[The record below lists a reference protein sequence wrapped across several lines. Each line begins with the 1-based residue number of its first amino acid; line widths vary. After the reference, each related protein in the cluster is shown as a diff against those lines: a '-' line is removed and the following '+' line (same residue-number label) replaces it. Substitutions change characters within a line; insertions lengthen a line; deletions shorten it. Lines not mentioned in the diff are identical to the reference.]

1 MRLHENNPAREKDS
15 EMAEVK
21 VFASEEERAMA
32 IEALGDD
39 PTKFDELEAIRNST
53 IGTAPVETTDG
64 QQPLETPATATAPI
78 EPQVKSEPKSFT
90 ITDKD
95 LPEGFDTPGKVF
107 KSYVEAQELI
117 KRQTNFI
124 KENLNKPAATE
135 AETAATERARK
146 AEEEL
151 ARIKNATPGQ
161 PQSTTSAD
169 ISEVQTEIQRI
180 EAMQDELEKQAE
192 EDPDIAFT
200 GDYQKKI
207 RALSR
212 MQTNRL
218 NALTTLYSNA
228 KAEIQQ
234 ARSVADDI
242 VSKNKKSQEE
252 EAATTARKALYD
264 EMTALD
270 IPELKLSKKSEDVEA
285 DYLQWRRD
293 VSLAYYGR
301 PAASVEEEFKA
312 IEQLQIKNPDTIQKC
327 ALIGVKSEPS
337 QDVKRYMQNCE
348 YLDYQ
353 MGWRKDPATGKTF
366 RLTKF
371 DPATN
376 KTVPLI
382 LPNLK
387 TAIQQKR
394 IEEGFYQKQVDG
406 AFQQGAQSVAAAAQ
420 RRDMGAVELNERGD
434 QGQTP
439 ASAEWALRTIQ
450 DIDSET
456 AELERRRGNPTKL
469 NELNR
474 ARIALGLQEIT
485 FSEG

>member
-1 MRLHENNPAREKDS
+1 MS
-15 EMAEVK
+15 EVK
-21 VFASEEERAMA
+21 VFASEEERVSA

-39 PTKFDELEAIRNST
+39 PSKFDELEAIRNST
-53 IGTAPVETTDG
+53 IGTVPANTTPDEKPSESPAAPAAGE
-64 QQPLETPATATAPI
+64 QPPAKPA
-78 EPQVKSEPKSFT
+78 ESKSFT

-107 KSYVEAQELI
+107 KSFVEAQELI

-135 AETAATERARK
+135 AETAAQERARK

-151 ARIKNATPGQ
+151 ARIKSTAPAGQ
-161 PQSTTSAD
+161 PQGGTSAD
-169 ISEVQTEIQRI
+169 ISTVQAEIKRI
-180 EAMQDELEKQAE
+180 ETMQDELEKQAE

-200 GDYQKKI
+200 GDYQK
-207 RALSR
+207 RQRELSR
-212 MQTNRL
+212 MQTRNL
-218 NALTTLYSNA
+218 NVLTTLYSNA
-228 KAEIQQ
+228 KTEIQQ
-234 ARSVADDI
+234 TRSVADGI
-242 VSKNKKSQEE
+242 VTKQKQSQED
-252 EAATTARKALYD
+252 EAASTARQNLYN

-270 IPELKLSKKSEDVEA
+270 VPELKLSKKSEDVEA

-301 PAASVEEEFKA
+301 PAANAEEEFKA
-312 IEQLQIKNPDTIQKC
+312 VEQLQIKNPDTIQKC
-327 ALIGVKSEPS
+327 ALIGVKAEPS
-337 QDVKRYMQNCE
+337 EDVKRYMLNCE

-353 MGWRKDPATGKTF
+353 MGWRKDPATGKFF

-376 KTVPLI
+376 QTVPLI
-382 LPNLK
+382 LPSLK
-387 TAIQQKR
+387 AAIQQKR
-394 IEEGFYQKQVDG
+394 VEEGFYEKKVDG
-406 AFQQGAQSVAAAAQ
+406 AFQAGAQSVAAAAQ

-439 ASAEWALRTIQ
+439 ASAEWALRTMQ
-450 DIDSET
+450 DIDPEQ
-456 AELERRRGNPTKL
+456 AEIERRKGNPGKL
-469 NELNR
+469 NELNK
-474 ARIALGLQEIT
+474 ARLALGLQEIA

>member
-1 MRLHENNPAREKDS
+1 MS
-15 EMAEVK
+15 EVK
-21 VFASEEERAMA
+21 VFASEEERAKA

-39 PTKFDELEAIRNST
+39 PSKFDELEAIRNST
-53 IGTAPVETTDG
+53 IGTVPDNTTPDD
-64 QQPLETPATATAPI
+64 QKPLETPPAPAANAPAAKPV
-78 EPQVKSEPKSFT
+78 ELKSFT

-107 KSYVEAQELI
+107 KSFVEAQELI

-135 AETAATERARK
+135 AESAAQERARK

-151 ARIKNATPGQ
+151 ARIKSTAPAGQ
-161 PQSTTSAD
+161 PQGGTSAD
-169 ISEVQTEIQRI
+169 ISTVQAEIQRI
-180 EAMQDELEKQAE
+180 EAMQDELDKQAE
-192 EDPDIAFT
+192 EDPDVAFT
-200 GDYQKKI
+200 GEYQK
-207 RALSR
+207 RQRELSR
-212 MQTNRL
+212 MQTKNL
-218 NALTTLYSNA
+218 NVLTTLYSNA
-228 KAEIQQ
+228 KTEIQQ
-234 ARSVADDI
+234 TRNVADGI
-242 VSKNKKSQEE
+242 VNQNKQSKED
-252 EAATTARKALYD
+252 EAAATARKSLYN

-301 PAASVEEEFKA
+301 PAANVEEEFKA

-327 ALIGVKSEPS
+327 ALIGVKADPSE
-337 QDVKRYMQNCE
+337 DVKRYMQNCE

-353 MGWRKDPATGKTF
+353 MGWRKDPASGKVF

-371 DPATN
+371 DPSTN
-376 KTVPLI
+376 QTVPLI
-382 LPNLK
+382 LPSLK
-387 TAIQQKR
+387 AAIQQKR
-394 IEEGFYQKQVDG
+394 VEEGFYAKQVDG

-439 ASAEWALRTIQ
+439 ASAEWALRTMQ
-450 DIDSET
+450 DIDPEV
-456 AELERRRGNPTKL
+456 AEMERRRGNPAKL
-469 NELNR
+469 NELNK
-474 ARIALGLQEIT
+474 ARIALGLDEIA